1 MGRLAESLAPGDQS
15 LVPEHLP
22 SSRLHCPMPIELV
35 LLSSLLMAN
44 PQSVIAEAFEK
55 LRRSI
60 SEEDAK
66 TFATTELKD
75 VWLAVR
81 EIENT
86 QRKRQSVQNL
96 RRVEPFLRGIEQYA
110 KVIEV
115 LCNGTPFMPYVWV
128 CLPFNN
134 SLRKTAHFFS
144 RLRSS

>member
-1 MGRLAESLAPGDQS
+1 
-15 LVPEHLP
+15 
-22 SSRLHCPMPIELV
+22 
-35 LLSSLLMAN
+35 MAN

-86 QRKRQSVQNL
+86 QRKRQSAQNL

-134 SLRKTAHFFS
+134 SLRKTAHFFPGSDQVDAAGQS
-144 RLRSS
+144 RCFFGPPIPILIVS